1 MNIKTQIKILLDES
15 FGSDGLVDA
24 DRVNAICDYI
34 QQTFPDDK
42 KISALKRYLRALLPE
57 LSREN
62 VLIETSGKIDSETL
76 AQLKNFA
83 YRQTS
88 RKNLRF
94 NEKNR
99 RIPFGRR
106 ENNLRGHNMGSF
118 RSGRVEINT
127 LR

>member
-24 DRVNAICDYI
+24 DRVNAVCDYI
-34 QQTFPDDK
+34 QQTFTDDK

-94 NEKNR
+94 NEKIDESLLGGV
-99 RIPFGRR
+99 RITCADTIW
-106 ENNLRGHNMGSF
+106 EVSAADALKS
-118 RSGRVEINT
+118 I
-127 LR
+127 L

>member
-24 DRVNAICDYI
+24 DRVNAVCDYI

-94 NEKNR
+94 NEK
-99 RIPFGRR
+99 ID
-106 ENNLRGHNMGSF
+106 ESLW
-118 RSGRVEINT
+118 EA
-127 LR
+127 

>member
-24 DRVNAICDYI
+24 DRVNAVCDYI

-42 KISALKRYLRALLPE
+42 KISALKRYLRA
-57 LSREN
+57 
-62 VLIETSGKIDSETL
+62 GKIDSETL

-94 NEKNR
+94 NEKIDESLLGGV
-99 RIPFGRR
+99 RITCADTIW
-106 ENNLRGHNMGSF
+106 EVSAADALKS
-118 RSGRVEINT
+118 I
-127 LR
+127 L

>member
-24 DRVNAICDYI
+24 DRVNAVCDYI

-94 NEKNR
+94 NEKIDESLLGGV
-99 RIPFGRR
+99 RITRADTIW
-106 ENNLRGHNMGSF
+106 EVSAADALKS
-118 RSGRVEINT
+118 I
-127 LR
+127 L

>member
-24 DRVNAICDYI
+24 DRVNAVCDYI

-94 NEKNR
+94 NEKIDESLLGGV
-99 RIPFGRR
+99 RIICADTIW
-106 ENNLRGHNMGSF
+106 EVSAADALKS
-118 RSGRVEINT
+118 I
-127 LR
+127 L

>member
-24 DRVNAICDYI
+24 DRVNAVCDYI

-62 VLIETSGKIDSETL
+62 VLIETSGKIDSET
-76 AQLKNFA
+76 
-83 YRQTS
+83 
-88 RKNLRF
+88 
-94 NEKNR
+94 
-99 RIPFGRR
+99 FGRR

>member
-24 DRVNAICDYI
+24 DRVNAVCDYI

-94 NEKNR
+94 NEKIDESLLGCV
-99 RIPFGRR
+99 RITCADTIC
-106 ENNLRGHNMGSF
+106 EVSASGSLK
-118 RSGRVEINT
+118 SI
-127 LR
+127 L

>member
-24 DRVNAICDYI
+24 DRVNAVCDYI

-57 LSREN
+57 LSREI

-94 NEKNR
+94 NEKIDESLLGGV
-99 RIPFGRR
+99 RITCAVTIW
-106 ENNLRGHNMGSF
+106 EVSAADALKS
-118 RSGRVEINT
+118 I
-127 LR
+127 L